1 MKNPCPT
8 CSTYFRGNKLPLW
21 RYTESSFRAF
31 FARKPVYRFMR
42 ANVAIRNVLP
52 AGVCNFMAINDATD
66 LGYIFLPFILSP
78 VFFFLSFFFLS
89 PAYTRYPP
97 PFHKAISFLVDAFMF
112 ACNTLTFSATISF
125 LLLVSRTNRS
135 TISVFLCLVM
145 PGLGITRSR

>member
-52 AGVCNFMAINDATD
+52 AGVCNFMAISDATD
-66 LGYIFLPFILSP
+66 LGYIFLPFIPCLL
-78 VFFFLSFFFLS
+78 FSFFFSL
-89 PAYTRYPP
+89 PVIQDIRHLFT
-97 PFHKAISFLVDAFMF
+97 KAISFLVDAFMF
-112 ACNTLTFSATISF
+112 ACNTLTFSPTISF
-125 LLLVSRTNRS
+125 LLLASSTNRS

-145 PGLGITRSR
+145 PGLGTGSR